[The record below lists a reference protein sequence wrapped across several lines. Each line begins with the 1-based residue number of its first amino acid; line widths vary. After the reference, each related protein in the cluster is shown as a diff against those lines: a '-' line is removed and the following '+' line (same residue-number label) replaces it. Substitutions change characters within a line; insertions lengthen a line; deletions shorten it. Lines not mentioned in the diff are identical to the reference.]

1 MRSQLK
7 QTVILLGGL
16 ALLSAVA
23 VGIFAFGGGFDSGGI
38 GTGSPAPQADL
49 GPVIATVDGDPI
61 YLSEAEAR
69 LQGLTSVHTGGV
81 QTLGKKWQEGLLQS
95 LVDDRIVQA
104 QAPGLGV
111 EVSPQDLSAQLIQI
125 EKMFQTAQG
134 FQQWLDS
141 QAMDLNELE
150 RRIQT
155 QLLTARVYT
164 AVTANAK
171 VDGGAVRSYYE
182 SHRDQYV
189 SADGSISRFLDVR
202 NSIRKTLLKKAQDR
216 AYASWLTDQRQ
227 QVNVVVV
234 DDNWW
239 RNLA

>member
-23 VGIFAFGGGFDSGGI
+23 VGVFAFTGGSPTGGNSS
-38 GTGSPAPQADL
+38 GSPAAHTDL

-61 YLSEAEAR
+61 HLSEAQAR
-69 LQGLTSVHTGGV
+69 IQGLTSVHTGGI
-81 QTLGKKWQEGLLQS
+81 QTLGKNWRDELLQS

-104 QAPGLGV
+104 QAGQLGV
-111 EVSPQDLSAQLIQI
+111 VVSSQEVSAQLIQL

-141 QAMDLNELE
+141 QHLDLGELE
-150 RRIQT
+150 RRIQM
-155 QLLTARVYT
+155 QLLAARVYT
-164 AVTANAK
+164 AVT
-171 VDGGAVRSYYE
+171 VDATVEGSAVRAYYM

-216 AYASWLTDQRQ
+216 AYAIWLAGQRQ
-227 QVNVVVV
+227 QVDVVVV